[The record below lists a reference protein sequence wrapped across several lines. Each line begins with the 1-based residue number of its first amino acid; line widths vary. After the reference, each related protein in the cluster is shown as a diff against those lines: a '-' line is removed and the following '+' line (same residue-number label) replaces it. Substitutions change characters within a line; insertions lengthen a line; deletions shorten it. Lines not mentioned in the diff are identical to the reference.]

1 MGLHGRGV
9 IDTESGQLRELS
21 ADLVDLAV
29 NVGIMGSVMDRY
41 PQEVQDGWDE
51 RIAEIRSWVSD
62 QTRQIQQFG
71 EAYDE

>member
-1 MGLHGRGV
+1 MIATQQG
-9 IDTESGQLRELS
+9 DLRELC

-29 NVGIMGSVMDRY
+29 NAGIMGSIMNRY
-41 PQEVQDGWDE
+41 PLEVQEGWDE
-51 RIAEIRSWVSD
+51 RIAEIRSWVQD

>member
-1 MGLHGRGV
+1 
-9 IDTESGQLRELS
+9 LS

-29 NVGIMGSVMDRY
+29 NAGIMGSIMNRY
-41 PQEVQDGWDE
+41 PLEVQEGWDE
-51 RIAEIRSWVSD
+51 RIAEIRSWVQD

>member
-1 MGLHGRGV
+1 MRQG
-9 IDTESGQLRELS
+9 ELRELS

-41 PQEVQDGWDE
+41 PQEVQDNWDE
-51 RIAEIRSWVSD
+51 RIAEIRSWVQD
-62 QTRQIQQFG
+62 QTGQIQQFG

>member
-1 MGLHGRGV
+1 MEQG
-9 IDTESGQLRELS
+9 ELRELS

-29 NVGIMGSVMDRY
+29 NAGIMGSIMGRY

-51 RIAEIRSWVSD
+51 RIAEIRSWVQD

-71 EAYDE
+71 EAYDD

>member
-1 MGLHGRGV
+1 MIATQQG
-9 IDTESGQLRELS
+9 DLRELS

-29 NVGIMGSVMDRY
+29 NAGIMGSIMNRY
-41 PQEVQDGWDE
+41 PLEVQEGWDE
-51 RIAEIRSWVSD
+51 RIAEIRSWVQD

>member
-1 MGLHGRGV
+1 V
-9 IDTESGQLRELS
+9 IATQQGDLRELS

-29 NVGIMGSVMDRY
+29 NAGIMGSIMNRY
-41 PQEVQDGWDE
+41 PLEVQEGWDE
-51 RIAEIRSWVSD
+51 RIAEIRSWVQD